1 MNYQSFIRLR
11 TDEQAYHTFTFGT
24 YRGTNQQGDDVYEL
38 YDFWV
43 TVQENTKG
51 FYYEAKTMKPEGFI
65 AMDQA
70 VARES

>member
-1 MNYQSFIRLR
+1 MNYQAFIRLR

-24 YRGTNQQGDDVYEL
+24 YRGTTQNGDDVYQL

-51 FYYEAKTMKPEGFI
+51 FYYEAATTTPEGFI
-65 AMDQA
+65 ASEVLGAQE
-70 VARES
+70 V